1 MWTPGTNL
9 PLECLEYFHGWATNK
24 KYLIQSVN
32 DTLVWL
38 DLKTIH
44 IQFMNWKMAA
54 DELFKVKY
62 SLYWHGRWCI
72 PPPSLPPSLPGLI
85 ISKSGKL

>member
-1 MWTPGTNL
+1 MEDWERASLPLFFFFSSSIIRLRFTIWTPGTNR
-9 PLECLEYFHGWATNK
+9 PLECLEYFHGWATNE

-44 IQFMNWKMAA
+44 IQFMNLKMA
-54 DELFKVKY
+54 
-62 SLYWHGRWCI
+62 GRW
-72 PPPSLPPSLPGLI
+72 I
-85 ISKSGKL
+85 I